1 MSSGLHTLIRL
12 HKWRLD
18 EKRRALAELQG
29 LADKLTADAERLEAE
44 IVAEQN
50 IARASPEA
58 GFGYGRFAKLS
69 IERRRRLAQSL
80 AQVQAQISD
89 ATEEMAEAFQELK
102 RYELA
107 QEGRDRRD
115 MAKRKEKENA
125 ALDEV
130 ALSGFARR
138 QQQQP

>member
-18 EKRRALAELQG
+18 EKRRTLSELQA
-29 LADKLTADAERLEAE
+29 LADKLAQDTARLERE
-44 IVAEQN
+44 ILAEQE
-50 IARASPEA
+50 IARTSPEA
-58 GFGYGRFAKLS
+58 SFAYGNFAKQA
-69 IERRRRLAQSL
+69 IERRRRLAQSV
-80 AQVQAQISD
+80 AQVEHQIAQ

-115 MAKRKEKENA
+115 EAKRKVRENA
-125 ALDEV
+125 ALDET
-130 ALSGFARR
+130 ALSGFMRR
-138 QQQQP
+138 REP

>member
-18 EKRRALAELQG
+18 EKRRALAELQA
-29 LADKLTADAERLEAE
+29 LADKLAKDAERLEQE
-44 IVAEQN
+44 ITAEQE
-50 IARASPEA
+50 IARSSPEA
-58 GFGYGRFAKLS
+58 AFGYGNFAKLS
-69 IERRRRLAQSL
+69 IERRRRLAQSV
-80 AQVQAQISD
+80 AQVEQQIAG

-115 MAKRKEKENA
+115 EAKRKERENA
-125 ALDEV
+125 ALNEV
-130 ALSGFARR
+130 ALSGFTRR
-138 QQQQP
+138 REQ

>member
-18 EKRRALAELQG
+18 EKRRALAELQT
-29 LADKLTADAERLEAE
+29 LADKLADDAGRLEAE
-44 IVAEQN
+44 IAAEQE

-58 GFGYGRFAKLS
+58 GFGYGNFAKLS
-69 IERRRRLAQSL
+69 IERRKRLAQSI
-80 AQVQAQISD
+80 AQVESQIAE

-107 QEGRDRRD
+107 QEGRDKRD
-115 MAKRKEKENA
+115 QAKRKQREDA

-130 ALSGFARR
+130 ALSGFMRR
-138 QQQQP
+138 R

>member
-18 EKRRALAELQG
+18 EKRRALAELQA
-29 LADKLTADAERLEAE
+29 LADKLAQDTARLERE
-44 IVAEQN
+44 ILAEQE
-50 IARASPEA
+50 IARTSPEA
-58 GFGYGRFAKLS
+58 SFGYGNFAKQA
-69 IERRRRLAQSL
+69 IERRRRLAESVD
-80 AQVQAQISD
+80 QVEHQISE

-107 QEGRDRRD
+107 QEGRDRREE
-115 MAKRKEKENA
+115 AKRKTRENA

-130 ALSGFARR
+130 ALSGFTRR
-138 QQQQP
+138 REP

>member
-18 EKRRALAELQG
+18 EKRRALAELQA
-29 LADKLTADAERLEAE
+29 LADKLAQDTARLERE
-44 IVAEQN
+44 IIAEQE
-50 IARASPEA
+50 IARTSPEA
-58 GFGYGRFAKLS
+58 SFGYGNFAKQA
-69 IERRRRLAQSL
+69 IERRRRLAQSV
-80 AQVQAQISD
+80 AQVEHQIAE

-115 MAKRKEKENA
+115 EAKRKVRENA
-125 ALDEV
+125 ALDEM
-130 ALSGFARR
+130 ALSGFMRR
-138 QQQQP
+138 REP

>member
-18 EKRRALAELQG
+18 EKRRALAELQA
-29 LADKLTADAERLEAE
+29 LADKLAQDTARLERE
-44 IVAEQN
+44 IVAEQE
-50 IARASPEA
+50 IARTSPEA
-58 GFGYGRFAKLS
+58 AFGYGNFAKQS
-69 IERRRRLAQSL
+69 IERRRRLAQSV
-80 AQVQAQISD
+80 AQVEHQIAE

-115 MAKRKEKENA
+115 EAKRKVRENA

-130 ALSGFARR
+130 ALSGFTRR
-138 QQQQP
+138 REP

>member
-18 EKRRALAELQG
+18 EKRRALAELQA
-29 LADKLTADAERLEAE
+29 LADKLAQDTARLERE
-44 IVAEQN
+44 ILAEQE
-50 IARASPEA
+50 IARSSPEA
-58 GFGYGRFAKLS
+58 SFGYGSFAKQA
-69 IERRRRLAQSL
+69 IERRKRLAQSV
-80 AQVQAQISD
+80 AQVEHQIAE

-107 QEGRDRRD
+107 QEGRDRRED
-115 MAKRKEKENA
+115 AKRKTRENA

-130 ALSGFARR
+130 ALSGFTRR
-138 QQQQP
+138 REH

>member
-18 EKRRALAELQG
+18 EKRRALAELQA
-29 LADKLTADAERLEAE
+29 LADKLAQDTARLERE
-44 IVAEQN
+44 ITAEQE
-50 IARASPEA
+50 IARTSPEA
-58 GFGYGRFAKLS
+58 SFGYGNFAKQA
-69 IERRRRLAQSL
+69 IERRRRLAQSV
-80 AQVQAQISD
+80 AQVEQQIAQ

-115 MAKRKEKENA
+115 EAKRKTRENA

-130 ALSGFARR
+130 ALSGFMRR
-138 QQQQP
+138 REP

>member
-18 EKRRALAELQG
+18 EKRRALAELQA
-29 LADKLTADAERLEAE
+29 LADKLAQDTARLERE
-44 IVAEQN
+44 ILAEQE
-50 IARASPEA
+50 IARTSPEA
-58 GFGYGRFAKLS
+58 SFGYGNFAKQA
-69 IERRRRLAQSL
+69 IERRRRLAQSV
-80 AQVQAQISD
+80 AQVEHQIAE

-115 MAKRKEKENA
+115 EAKRKTRENA

-130 ALSGFARR
+130 ALSGFTRR
-138 QQQQP
+138 REP

>member
-18 EKRRALAELQG
+18 EKRRALAELQA
-29 LADKLTADAERLEAE
+29 LADKLAQDTARLERE
-44 IVAEQN
+44 ILAEQE
-50 IARASPEA
+50 IARTSPEA
-58 GFGYGRFAKLS
+58 SFGYGNFAKQA
-69 IERRRRLAQSL
+69 IERRKRLAQSV
-80 AQVQAQISD
+80 AQVEHQIAE

-107 QEGRDRRD
+107 QEGRDRRED
-115 MAKRKEKENA
+115 AKRKTRENA

-130 ALSGFARR
+130 ALSGFTRR
-138 QQQQP
+138 REH

>member
-18 EKRRALAELQG
+18 EKRRALSELQAWPISWPRTPPVWSG
-29 LADKLTADAERLEAE
+29 K
-44 IVAEQN
+44 
-50 IARASPEA
+50 SPPSRKSPA
-58 GFGYGRFAKLS
+58 PRPKAAFGYGNFAKQA
-69 IERRRRLAQSL
+69 IERRRRLAQSV
-80 AQVQAQISD
+80 AQVEHQIAE

-115 MAKRKEKENA
+115 EAKRKVRENA
-125 ALDEV
+125 ALDET
-130 ALSGFARR
+130 ALSGFMRR
-138 QQQQP
+138 REP

>member
-18 EKRRALAELQG
+18 EKRRALAELQA
-29 LADKLTADAERLEAE
+29 LADKLAQDTARLERE
-44 IVAEQN
+44 ILAEQE
-50 IARASPEA
+50 IARTSPEA
-58 GFGYGRFAKLS
+58 SFGYGNFAKQA
-69 IERRRRLAQSL
+69 IERRRRLAESV
-80 AQVQAQISD
+80 AQVEHQIAE

-115 MAKRKEKENA
+115 EAKRKTRENA

-130 ALSGFARR
+130 ALSGFMRR
-138 QQQQP
+138 REP

>member
-18 EKRRALAELQG
+18 EKRRALAELQA
-29 LADKLTADAERLEAE
+29 LADKLAQDTARLERE
-44 IVAEQN
+44 ILAEQE
-50 IARASPEA
+50 IARTSPEA
-58 GFGYGRFAKLS
+58 SFGYGNFAKQA
-69 IERRRRLAQSL
+69 IERRRRLAESL
-80 AQVQAQISD
+80 AQVEHQISE

-115 MAKRKEKENA
+115 EAKRKTRENA

-130 ALSGFARR
+130 ALSGFTRR
-138 QQQQP
+138 REP

>member
-18 EKRRALAELQG
+18 EKRRALAELQA
-29 LADKLTADAERLEAE
+29 LADKLAQDTARLERE
-44 IVAEQN
+44 ILAEQE
-50 IARASPEA
+50 IARSSPEA
-58 GFGYGRFAKLS
+58 SFGYGNFAKQA
-69 IERRRRLAQSL
+69 IERRKRLAQSV
-80 AQVQAQISD
+80 AQVEHQIAE

-107 QEGRDRRD
+107 QEGRDRRED
-115 MAKRKEKENA
+115 AKRKTRENA

-130 ALSGFARR
+130 ALSGFTRR
-138 QQQQP
+138 REH

>member
-18 EKRRALAELQG
+18 EKRRALAELQA
-29 LADKLTADAERLEAE
+29 LADKLVQDTARLERE
-44 IVAEQN
+44 ILAEQE
-50 IARASPEA
+50 IARSSPEA
-58 GFGYGRFAKLS
+58 SFGYGNFAKQA
-69 IERRRRLAQSL
+69 IERRKRLAQSV
-80 AQVQAQISD
+80 AQVEHQIAE

-107 QEGRDRRD
+107 QEGRDRRED
-115 MAKRKEKENA
+115 AKRKTRENA

-130 ALSGFARR
+130 ALSGFTRR
-138 QQQQP
+138 REH

>member
-18 EKRRALAELQG
+18 EKRRALAELQA
-29 LADKLTADAERLEAE
+29 LADKLAQDTARLERE
-44 IVAEQN
+44 ITAEQE
-50 IARASPEA
+50 IARTSPEA
-58 GFGYGRFAKLS
+58 AFGYGNFAKQA
-69 IERRRRLAQSL
+69 IERRRRLAQSV
-80 AQVQAQISD
+80 AQVEQQIAE

-115 MAKRKEKENA
+115 EAKRKVRENA
-125 ALDEV
+125 ALDEI
-130 ALSGFARR
+130 ALSGFMRR
-138 QQQQP
+138 REQ

>member
-18 EKRRALAELQG
+18 EKRRALAELQA
-29 LADKLTADAERLEAE
+29 LADKLAQDTARLERE
-44 IVAEQN
+44 ILAEQE
-50 IARASPEA
+50 IARTSPEA
-58 GFGYGRFAKLS
+58 SFAYGNFAKQA
-69 IERRRRLAQSL
+69 IERRRRLAQSV
-80 AQVQAQISD
+80 AQVEQQIAQ

-115 MAKRKEKENA
+115 EAKRKERENA
-125 ALDEV
+125 ALDEI
-130 ALSGFARR
+130 ALSGFTRR
-138 QQQQP
+138 REQ

>member
-18 EKRRALAELQG
+18 EKRRALAELQA
-29 LADKLTADAERLEAE
+29 LADKLAKDAERLEQE
-44 IVAEQN
+44 ITAEQE
-50 IARASPEA
+50 IARSSPEA
-58 GFGYGRFAKLS
+58 AFGYGNFAKLS
-69 IERRRRLAQSL
+69 IERRRRLAQSVT
-80 AQVQAQISD
+80 QVEQQIAG

-115 MAKRKEKENA
+115 EAKRKERENA

-130 ALSGFARR
+130 ALSGFTRR
-138 QQQQP
+138 REQ

>member
-1 MSSGLHTLIRL
+1 VSSGLHTLIRL

-18 EKRRALAELQG
+18 EKRRALAELQA
-29 LADKLTADAERLEAE
+29 LADKLAQDGARLERE
-44 IVAEQN
+44 ITAEQE
-50 IARASPEA
+50 IARTSPEA
-58 GFGYGRFAKLS
+58 AFGYGNFAKQA
-69 IERRRRLAQSL
+69 IERRRRLAQSV
-80 AQVQAQISD
+80 AQVEQQIAQ

-115 MAKRKEKENA
+115 EAKRKTRENA

-130 ALSGFARR
+130 ALSGFMRR
-138 QQQQP
+138 REP

>member
-18 EKRRALAELQG
+18 EKRRALAGLQA
-29 LADKLTADAERLEAE
+29 LADKLAQDTARLERE
-44 IVAEQN
+44 ILAEQE
-50 IARASPEA
+50 IARSSPEA
-58 GFGYGRFAKLS
+58 SFGYGNFAKQA
-69 IERRRRLAQSL
+69 IERRKRLAQSV
-80 AQVQAQISD
+80 AQVEHQIAE

-107 QEGRDRRD
+107 QEGRDRRED
-115 MAKRKEKENA
+115 AKRKTRENA

-130 ALSGFARR
+130 ALSGFTRR
-138 QQQQP
+138 REH